1 MTPEAAGTTPS
12 GPPADPFAPPA
23 SEASPYERPLRREH
37 TLADRGR
44 RLGGAVIDGALYVGA
59 MIPGAVLA
67 FAGLGVDADDVEST
81 ALAAMLGPVL
91 VLYAGQMYLVTTTGQ
106 TLAKRWLSMRIVRTD
121 GRPVDFVHGVVL
133 RSWVL
138 GALSFVP
145 GLGNVISLAD
155 AVCIFGQRQQCAH
168 DVLAETKVVDA

>member
-23 SEASPYERPLRREH
+23 SEASPFERPRRRQPN
-37 TLADRGR
+37 LADRGR
-44 RLGGAVIDGALYVGA
+44 RLGGAVIDGALYAGA

-138 GALSFVP
+138 GVLSFIP
-145 GLGNVISLAD
+145 GLGNMISLAD
-155 AVCIFGQRQQCAH
+155 AVCIFGQRQQCVH
-168 DVLAETKVVDA
+168 DLIAETKVVDA